1 MTVSVTIGVYDGV
14 HLGHRKVLRK
24 FFRSAGKKI
33 VFLFFRNPRKGFG
46 VLTDLAERKKLILSL
61 GEAEVAALPFE
72 KFKNVPAEKFFTDF
86 LVKKYRV
93 YRIVVG
99 EDFRFGREARGDVR
113 LLRNLCRR
121 EGINLQV
128 VGEELFGGRKISTS
142 RIKKFLLRGDVETA
156 GKLLGRFYSVSG
168 EKVKGRGISGTLGF
182 PTINLLRKKNRIYPE
197 GVFLT
202 RVFCSAG
209 EFYAVAN
216 VGQSPTFGLKRVF
229 EFYALEPF
237 PKKVLNCRKFKVFFL
252 EFIRKAKKYKTRGG
266 LIKRIKKDVEIAK
279 KNVFR
284 FAKFRHIW

>member
-142 RIKKFLLRGDVETA
+142 RIKKFLLRSQR
-156 GKLLGRFYSVSG
+156 KLL
-168 EKVKGRGISGTLGF
+168 L
-182 PTINLLRKKNRIYPE
+182 NLLFLMLGKKLNR
-197 GVFLT
+197 
-202 RVFCSAG
+202 
-209 EFYAVAN
+209 
-216 VGQSPTFGLKRVF
+216 
-229 EFYALEPF
+229 
-237 PKKVLNCRKFKVFFL
+237 
-252 EFIRKAKKYKTRGG
+252 
-266 LIKRIKKDVEIAK
+266 
-279 KNVFR
+279 
-284 FAKFRHIW
+284 